1 MTLLNPKYRDGSIS
15 ELGSVG
21 NPLSVPE
28 SLRYFVSNLLL
39 YNTIILLSLKL
50 NGTFKSKNR
59 DGSIS
64 GLVSELGSV
73 GNPISVP
80 ESPRYFFLKS
90 AAKFYYTFFKVQL
103 FWEGHKNLLESSS
116 RFWHY
121 LVKFIYSEKAA
132 KFCEIIPLLLTILH
146 TVKTRKILWPFQ
158 NIWTLTPKPWQF
170 CQIFMAFS
178 EKLIFIILI
187 ATFESKRR
195 DGSIS
200 APLSVTGSLGNSIS
214 LPVSPRYFV

>member
-39 YNTIILLSLKL
+39 YISNNNLLSFKL
-50 NGTFKSKNR
+50 NITFKLKNR

-90 AAKFYYTFFKVQL
+90 AAKFYYTFFKVQPSR
-103 FWEGHKNLLESSS
+103 EGHKNLLESSS

-132 KFCEIIPLLLTILH
+132 KFCKIIPLLLTTVH

-158 NIWTLTPKPWQF
+158 NIWTFNTKTLT
-170 CQIFMAFS
+170 
-178 EKLIFIILI
+178 ILPNFYGLLRKADLYNTNCHFWI
-187 ATFESKRR
+187 QT
-195 DGSIS
+195 
-200 APLSVTGSLGNSIS
+200 
-214 LPVSPRYFV
+214 